1 MDITHRQAV
10 LLLQTMRQA
19 LEMATLAAHGDGLE
33 LEQSVRLISVT
44 SRLRDAYSEVW
55 RDILREHPLLIGDV
69 ESAGLEVAEEDRQR
83 AEAADLAWQRTCDE
97 LLPVEDVPDFCG
109 YQYSRF

>member
-1 MDITHRQAV
+1 MAITYRQAV

-19 LEMATLAAHGDGLE
+19 LETATLTAHGNGLE
-33 LEQSVRLISVT
+33 LEQSIMLIEVT
-44 SRLRDAYSEVW
+44 SRLRDAYGEVW

-83 AEAADLAWQRTCDE
+83 TEATDLAWQRTCDE
-97 LLPVEDVPDFCG
+97 LLPMEDVPDFCG
-109 YQYSRF
+109 NVYSPQ